1 MKVNWTGFSKKT
13 PAERLQMLKEK
24 GLLQDEHWQ
33 LLDSQQT
40 LSLET
45 ANQMSENVLATLA
58 LPYSLVP
65 DFLVDGKTYQ
75 VPFVTEEPSV
85 VAAASFAAK
94 IIKRSGGFETE
105 VHKRQMI
112 GQIAL
117 YQVDNA
123 DQAIKNV
130 LKKKKELLEQA
141 NQAYPSIV
149 ARGGGARE
157 FWLEQKDDFLIFY
170 LSVDTQ
176 EAMGANMLN
185 TMLEALTLSLEELTG
200 GKSLMAILSN
210 YATDSLVTARCVID
224 YRFLS
229 RDKSEAELL
238 ADKMQLASKLAQVD
252 DPYRAATHNKGIF
265 NGIDALVLATG
276 NDWRAIEAGAHAY
289 ASREGSYRGLSTWTA
304 DPDKRQLHGQMT
316 LPIPIATKGGSIGLN
331 PTVAASF
338 DLLGQPQAKDLA
350 SLIVSVGLAQNFAAL
365 KALVSTGIQAGH
377 MKLQAKSLALQAGAQ
392 GEEIAAV
399 ANRLTA
405 KKTFNLAAAQE
416 ILTDLRK
423 QDK

>member
-1 MKVNWTGFSKKT
+1 MKINWTGFSKKT

-24 GLLQDEHWQ
+24 ELLQDEHWQ
-33 LLDSQQT
+33 LLNSQQT
-40 LSLET
+40 LPLET

-123 DQAIKNV
+123 DQAIKGV
-130 LKKKKELLEQA
+130 LRKKKELLEQA

-149 ARGGGARE
+149 ARGGGARD

-185 TMLEALTLSLEELTG
+185 TMLEALTLPLEELTC

-229 RDKSEAELL
+229 RDKAEAELL
-238 ADKMQLASKLAQVD
+238 ADKMQLASKLAQV

-276 NDWRAIEAGAHAY
+276 NDWRAVEAGAHAY
-289 ASREGSYRGLSTWTA
+289 ASREGSYRGLSTWTV

-316 LPIPIATKGGSIGLN
+316 LPMPIATKGGSIGLN
-331 PTVAASF
+331 PAVEASF
-338 DLLGQPQAKDLA
+338 DLLGQPKAKELA

-405 KKTFNLAAAQE
+405 MKTFNLAAAQE

-423 QDK
+423 QEK